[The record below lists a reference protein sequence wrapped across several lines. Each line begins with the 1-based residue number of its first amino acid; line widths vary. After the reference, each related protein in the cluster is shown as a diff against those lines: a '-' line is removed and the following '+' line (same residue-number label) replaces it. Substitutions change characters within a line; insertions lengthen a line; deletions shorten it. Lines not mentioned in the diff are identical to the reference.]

1 MTKPT
6 EKTQQPETGLQSFAS
21 LCVMAI
27 SVLFVY
33 AFIAQNFLIPSASMA
48 STILVGDHDVVD
60 RVSLVPASCAAA
72 SPSSSTSPSSNP
84 TAAKTFW

>member
-27 SVLFVY
+27 SVLFV
-33 AFIAQNFLIPSASMA
+33 
-48 STILVGDHDVVD
+48 
-60 RVSLVPASCAAA
+60 
-72 SPSSSTSPSSNP
+72 
-84 TAAKTFW
+84 